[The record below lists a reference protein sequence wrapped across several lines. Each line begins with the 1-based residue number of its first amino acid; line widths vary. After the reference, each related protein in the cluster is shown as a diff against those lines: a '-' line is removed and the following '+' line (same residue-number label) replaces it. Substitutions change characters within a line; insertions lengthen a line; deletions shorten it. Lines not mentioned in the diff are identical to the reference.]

1 MIFILISLAYI
12 YKKNRIMIK
21 YPTTILLLLLSF
33 LNFAQSKSEFKSV
46 VINKSEAII
55 EKPLPPLLF
64 ASDIEFIDIN
74 QNNRIDANEACSI
87 QFKISNKGKGTARNV
102 TANLVNVTSS
112 LKGLSFNPLLKI
124 GSIAPNTS
132 QTYAIKIS
140 SSLELTNGTANFQ
153 IAFNEE
159 MGLAP
164 DPIAMN
170 IQTKAFD
177 NPIIE
182 VADYSFLSD
191 NGNINLGAPLQLKT
205 LIQNKGQGIGENIKL
220 TFSYP
225 DLVVANGEEQFSIGS
240 LQPGESKVYIFD
252 FIVTKKYIS
261 PSLSI
266 NIQLSEKY
274 GRFSQNKSVSIG
286 INAKSA
292 GGTTTINI
300 ASNQKD
306 KIVKIESASLT
317 ADIDKNIPETGVKN
331 PNKYALIIGN
341 EDYTSRQAGLSS
353 ESNVA
358 FAVNDAKIFKEYAV
372 KTFGIDEA
380 NIYYL
385 TNATSGEMN
394 QKIALICQIL
404 QKLNGKGELVFYYA
418 GHGFPDEK
426 TKTPYLIPVD
436 VNATNLNNAVSLSS
450 LYNQFSST
458 NCKKVTVFL
467 DACFSGG
474 GRDAGLLAARAV
486 KVKPK
491 TEPIQG
497 NVIVF
502 SATSEEQSALPYKE
516 KQHGMFTYQ
525 LLKNIQETKG
535 NVAYGELENTL
546 KERVSIESL
555 KINQKSQDPQVL
567 FSSKIIDQWSTWKIN
582 E

>member
-1 MIFILISLAYI
+1 
-12 YKKNRIMIK
+12 
-21 YPTTILLLLLSF
+21 
-33 LNFAQSKSEFKSV
+33 
-46 VINKSEAII
+46 
-55 EKPLPPLLF
+55 
-64 ASDIEFIDIN
+64 
-74 QNNRIDANEACSI
+74 
-87 QFKISNKGKGTARNV
+87 
-102 TANLVNVTSS
+102 
-112 LKGLSFNPLLKI
+112 LK
-124 GSIAPNTS
+124 A
-132 QTYAIKIS
+132 
-140 SSLELTNGTANFQ
+140 
-153 IAFNEE
+153 
-159 MGLAP
+159 
-164 DPIAMN
+164 
-170 IQTKAFD
+170 
-177 NPIIE
+177 
-182 VADYSFLSD
+182 
-191 NGNINLGAPLQLKT
+191 
-205 LIQNKGQGIGENIKL
+205 LIQNKGQGIGENIKVL
-220 TFSYP
+220 FTYP
-225 DLVVANGEEQFSIGS
+225 ALVFANGDEQFTIGS
-240 LQPGESKVYIFD
+240 LEPGESKEIVFD
-252 FIVTKKYIS
+252 FVFTTKYPAATLPIS
-261 PSLSI
+261 
-266 NIQLSEKY
+266 IQLTEKY
-274 GRFSQNKSVSIG
+274 GRFAKNEMVSIAV
-286 INAKSA
+286 NAKSS
-292 GGTTTINI
+292 TTNTINI

-306 KIVKIESASLT
+306 KVVEIKSASLT

-394 QKIALICQIL
+394 QKIALVCQIL

-418 GHGFPDEK
+418 GHGFPDEI

-436 VNATNLNNAVSLSS
+436 VNATNLNNAINLYN
-450 LYNQFSST
+450 LYNQFSTT
-458 NCKKVTVFL
+458 NCKKITVFL

>member
-1 MIFILISLAYI
+1 MKKRTSTLLFLLTSFIA
-12 YKKNRIMIK
+12 
-21 YPTTILLLLLSF
+21 
-33 LNFAQSKSEFKSV
+33 LNQTKSEYKTIT
-46 VINKSEAII
+46 INKTESIV

-64 ASDIEFIDIN
+64 ASDIQFIDAN
-74 QNNRIDANEACSI
+74 QNNRIDANESCNI

-102 TANLVNVTSS
+102 TANLINLTNTI
-112 LKGLSFNPLLKI
+112 KGLTIYPLLKI

-132 QTYAIKIS
+132 QTYSIKIS

-170 IQTKAFD
+170 IQTKSFD

-191 NGNINLGAPLQLKT
+191 NGNINAATPLHLKV
-205 LIQNKGQGIGENIKL
+205 LIQNKGQGIGENIKVSF
-220 TFSYP
+220 TYP
-225 DLVVANGEEQFSIGS
+225 ALVFANGDEQFTIGS
-240 LQPGESKVYIFD
+240 LEPGESKEIVFD
-252 FIVTKKYIS
+252 FVFTTKYPTATLPIS
-261 PSLSI
+261 
-266 NIQLSEKY
+266 IQLTEKH
-274 GRFSQNKSVSIG
+274 GRFAKNEMVSIAV
-286 INAKSA
+286 NAKSS
-292 GGTTTINI
+292 TINTINI
-300 ASNQKD
+300 TSNQKD
-306 KIVKIESASLT
+306 KVVEIKSASLT
-317 ADIDKNIPETGVKN
+317 ADVDKNIPETEVKN

-341 EDYTSRQAGLSS
+341 EDYSSKQSGLGS

-358 FAVNDAKIFKEYAV
+358 FAVNDAKVFKEYAL
-372 KTFGIDEA
+372 KTFGIEEA
-380 NIYYL
+380 NVHCLI
-385 TNATSGEMN
+385 NATSGEMN
-394 QKIALICQIL
+394 QKIALVCQIL

-418 GHGFPDEK
+418 GHGFPDES

-436 VNATNLNNAVSLSS
+436 VNATNLNNAVNLFG
-450 LYNQFSST
+450 LYKQFST
-458 NCKKVTVFL
+458 ANPKKVSVFL

-486 KVKPK
+486 KIKPK
-491 TEPIQG
+491 MEIIEG
-497 NVIVF
+497 NIVVF
-502 SATSEEQSALPYKE
+502 SATSEEQSALPFKE
-516 KQHGMFTYQ
+516 RQHGMFTYH

-535 NVAYGELENTL
+535 NVTYGELESKV
-546 KERVSIESL
+546 KEKVSIESL

>member
-1 MIFILISLAYI
+1 M
-12 YKKNRIMIK
+12 KKV
-21 YPTTILLLLLSF
+21 TSTLLFLLSSF
-33 LNFAQSKSEFKSV
+33 IAFNQSKSEYKSV
-46 VINKSEAII
+46 TINKTESIV

-64 ASDIEFIDIN
+64 ASDIEYKDPN
-74 QNNRIDANEACSI
+74 QNNRIDANELCSI

-102 TANLVNVTSS
+102 TASLSNLSPS
-112 LKGLSFNPLLKI
+112 IKGLNFNSLLKI

-132 QTYAIKIS
+132 QTYSIKIS
-140 SSLELTNGTANFQ
+140 STLELKNGNANFEIQ
-153 IAFNEE
+153 FNEA

-191 NGNINLGAPLQLKT
+191 NGSINLGAPLQLKT
-205 LIQNKGQGIGENIKL
+205 LLQNKGQGIGENITL

-225 DLVVANGEEQFSIGS
+225 DLVVANGDDQFSVGT
-240 LQPGESKVYIFD
+240 LQPGESKEYIFD
-252 FIVTKKYIS
+252 FIVTKKYTSPTLPIS
-261 PSLSI
+261 
-266 NIQLSEKY
+266 IQLSEKY
-274 GRFSQNKSVSIG
+274 GRFAQNKSVSIG

-306 KIVKIESASLT
+306 KVVKIESASLT
-317 ADIDKNIPETGVKN
+317 ADIDKNIPETNIKN

-341 EDYTSRQAGLSS
+341 EDYTSRQSGLGS

-358 FAVNDAKIFKEYAV
+358 FAVNDAKVFKEYAL
-372 KTFGIDEA
+372 KTFGIEEA
-380 NIYYL
+380 NVYYL
-385 TNATSGEMN
+385 TNATSGEMS
-394 QKIALICQIL
+394 QKISLVCQIL

-418 GHGFPDEK
+418 GHGFPDEV

-436 VNATNLNNAVSLSS
+436 VNATNLNNAVNLFG
-450 LYNQFSST
+450 LYKQFS
-458 NCKKVTVFL
+458 NANPKKVSIFL

-491 TEPIQG
+491 MEIIEG
-497 NVIVF
+497 NILVF

-535 NVAYGELENTL
+535 NVTYGELESKV
-546 KERVSIESL
+546 KEKVSIESL

-567 FSSKIIDQWSTWKIN
+567 FSSKIINQWSTWKIN

>member
-1 MIFILISLAYI
+1 MKKRTSTLLFLLTSFIA
-12 YKKNRIMIK
+12 
-21 YPTTILLLLLSF
+21 
-33 LNFAQSKSEFKSV
+33 LNQTKSEYKTIT
-46 VINKSEAII
+46 INKTESIV

-64 ASDIEFIDIN
+64 ASDIQFIDAN
-74 QNNRIDANEACSI
+74 QNNRIDANESCNI

-102 TANLVNVTSS
+102 TANLINLTNTI
-112 LKGLSFNPLLKI
+112 KGLTIYPLLKI

-132 QTYAIKIS
+132 QTYSIKIS

-170 IQTKAFD
+170 IQTKSFD

-191 NGNINLGAPLQLKT
+191 NGNINAATPLHLKA
-205 LIQNKGQGIGENIKL
+205 LIQNKGQGIGENIKVL
-220 TFSYP
+220 FTYP
-225 DLVVANGEEQFSIGS
+225 ALVFANGDEQFTIGS
-240 LQPGESKVYIFD
+240 LEPGESKEIVFD
-252 FIVTKKYIS
+252 FVFTTKYPTATLPIS
-261 PSLSI
+261 
-266 NIQLSEKY
+266 IQLTEKH
-274 GRFSQNKSVSIG
+274 GRFAKNEMVSIAV
-286 INAKSA
+286 NAKSS
-292 GGTTTINI
+292 TINTINI
-300 ASNQKD
+300 TSNQKD
-306 KIVKIESASLT
+306 KVVEIKSASLT
-317 ADIDKNIPETGVKN
+317 ADVDKNIPETEVKN

-341 EDYTSRQAGLSS
+341 EDYSSKQSGLGS

-358 FAVNDAKIFKEYAV
+358 FAVNDAKVFKEYAL
-372 KTFGIDEA
+372 KTFGIEEA
-380 NIYYL
+380 NVHCLI
-385 TNATSGEMN
+385 NATSGEMN
-394 QKIALICQIL
+394 QKIALVCQIL

-418 GHGFPDEK
+418 GHGFPDES

-436 VNATNLNNAVSLSS
+436 VNATNLNNAVNLFG
-450 LYNQFSST
+450 LYKQFST
-458 NCKKVTVFL
+458 ANPKKVSLFL

-486 KVKPK
+486 KIKPK
-491 TEPIQG
+491 MEIIEG
-497 NVIVF
+497 NIVVF
-502 SATSEEQSALPYKE
+502 SATSEEQSALPFKE
-516 KQHGMFTYQ
+516 RQHGMFTYH

-535 NVAYGELENTL
+535 NVTYGELESNV
-546 KERVSIESL
+546 KEKVSIESL

>member
-1 MIFILISLAYI
+1 MKKRTSTLLFLLTSFIA
-12 YKKNRIMIK
+12 
-21 YPTTILLLLLSF
+21 
-33 LNFAQSKSEFKSV
+33 LNQTKSEYKTIT
-46 VINKSEAII
+46 INKTESIV

-64 ASDIEFIDIN
+64 ASDIQFIDAN
-74 QNNRIDANEACSI
+74 QNNRIDANELCNI

-102 TANLVNVTSS
+102 TANLVNTTSS

-124 GSIAPNTS
+124 GSIAPNTF
-132 QTYAIKIS
+132 QTYSIKIS

-170 IQTKAFD
+170 IQTKSFD

-191 NGNINLGAPLQLKT
+191 NGNINLGEPLQLKI
-205 LIQNKGQGIGENIKL
+205 LLQNKGQGIGENIKL

-225 DLVVANGEEQFSIGS
+225 DLVVANGEEQFTVGT
-240 LQPGESKVYIFD
+240 LQPGESKEYIFD
-252 FIVTKKYIS
+252 FIVTKKYTS
-261 PSLSI
+261 PNLSI
-266 NIQLSEKY
+266 NIQLSEKH
-274 GRFSQNKSVSIG
+274 GRFSQNKPVSIG

-292 GGTTTINI
+292 VGTTTINI

-306 KIVKIESASLT
+306 KVVEIKSASLT

-341 EDYTSRQAGLSS
+341 EDYSSKQSGLGS

-358 FAVNDAKIFKEYAV
+358 FAVNDAKVFKEYAL
-372 KTFGIDEA
+372 KTFGIEEA
-380 NIYYL
+380 NVYYL

-394 QKIALICQIL
+394 QKISLVCQII

-418 GHGFPDEK
+418 GHGFPDES

-436 VNATNLNNAVSLSS
+436 VNATNLNNAVNLFG
-450 LYNQFSST
+450 LYKQFST
-458 NCKKVTVFL
+458 ANPKKVSVFL

-486 KVKPK
+486 KIKPK
-491 TEPIQG
+491 MEIIDG
-497 NVIVF
+497 NIVVF
-502 SATSEEQSALPYKE
+502 SATSEEQSALPFKE
-516 KQHGMFTYQ
+516 RQHGMFTYH

-535 NVAYGELENTL
+535 NVTYGELENNV
-546 KERVSIESL
+546 KQKVSIESL

-567 FSSKIIDQWSTWKIN
+567 FSSKIINEWSTWKIN

>member
-1 MIFILISLAYI
+1 M
-12 YKKNRIMIK
+12 KKG
-21 YPTTILLLLLSF
+21 TTTLLFLLSSF
-33 LNFAQSKSEFKSV
+33 IAFNQSKSEFKSV
-46 VINKSEAII
+46 TINKTESIL

-64 ASDIEFIDIN
+64 ASDIEYKDAN
-74 QNNRIDANEACSI
+74 QNNRIDANELCSI

-102 TANLVNVTSS
+102 TASLSNLAPSI
-112 LKGLSFNPLLKI
+112 KGLNFNSLLKI

-132 QTYAIKIS
+132 QTYSIQIS
-140 SSLELTNGTANFQ
+140 STLELTNGNANFEIQ
-153 IAFNEE
+153 FNEA

-177 NPIIE
+177 NPVIE

-205 LIQNKGQGIGENIKL
+205 LLQNKGQGIGENITL

-225 DLVVANGEEQFSIGS
+225 DLVVANGEEQFSVGT
-240 LQPGESKVYIFD
+240 LQPGESKEYIFD
-252 FIVTKKYIS
+252 FIVSKKYTS
-261 PSLSI
+261 PTLPISI
-266 NIQLSEKY
+266 NLTEKY

-306 KIVKIESASLT
+306 KVVKIESASLT
-317 ADIDKNIPETGVKN
+317 ADIDKNIPETNIKN

-341 EDYTSRQAGLSS
+341 EDYTSRQSGLGS

-358 FAVNDAKIFKEYAV
+358 FAVNDAKVFKEYAL
-372 KTFGIDEA
+372 KTFGIEEA
-380 NIYYL
+380 NVYYL
-385 TNATSGEMN
+385 TNATSGEMS
-394 QKIALICQIL
+394 QKISLVCQIL

-418 GHGFPDEK
+418 GHGFPDEV

-436 VNATNLNNAVSLSS
+436 VNATNLSNAVNLFG
-450 LYNQFSST
+450 LYKQFS
-458 NCKKVTVFL
+458 NANPNKVSVFL

-491 TEPIQG
+491 MEIIEG
-497 NVIVF
+497 NIVVF
-502 SATSEEQSALPYKE
+502 SATSEEQSALPFKE

-535 NVAYGELENTL
+535 NVTYGELESTV
-546 KERVSIESL
+546 KEKVSIESL

-567 FSSKIIDQWSTWKIN
+567 FSSKLINQWSTWKIN

>member
-1 MIFILISLAYI
+1 M
-12 YKKNRIMIK
+12 KKG
-21 YPTTILLLLLSF
+21 TTTLLFLLSSF
-33 LNFAQSKSEFKSV
+33 IAFNQFKSEFKSV
-46 VINKSEAII
+46 TINKTESIV

-64 ASDIEFIDIN
+64 ASDIEYKDAN
-74 QNNRIDANEACSI
+74 QNNRIDANELCSI

-102 TANLVNVTSS
+102 TASLSNLAPSI
-112 LKGLSFNPLLKI
+112 KGLNFNSLLKI

-132 QTYAIKIS
+132 QTYSIQIS
-140 SSLELTNGTANFQ
+140 STLELTNGNANFEIQ
-153 IAFNEE
+153 FNEA

-177 NPIIE
+177 NPVIE

-205 LIQNKGQGIGENIKL
+205 LLQNKGQGIGENITL

-225 DLVVANGEEQFSIGS
+225 DLVVANGEEQFSVGT
-240 LQPGESKVYIFD
+240 LQPGESKEYIFD
-252 FIVTKKYIS
+252 FIVSKKYTSPTLPIS
-261 PSLSI
+261 IKLT
-266 NIQLSEKY
+266 EKY

-306 KIVKIESASLT
+306 KVVKIESASLT
-317 ADIDKNIPETGVKN
+317 ADIDKNIPETNIKN

-341 EDYTSRQAGLSS
+341 EDYTSRQSGLGS

-358 FAVNDAKIFKEYAV
+358 FAVNDAKVFKEYAL
-372 KTFGIDEA
+372 KTFGIEEA
-380 NIYYL
+380 NVYYL
-385 TNATSGEMN
+385 TNATSGEMS
-394 QKIALICQIL
+394 QKISLVCQIL

-418 GHGFPDEK
+418 GHGFPDEV

-436 VNATNLNNAVSLSS
+436 VNATNLNNAVNLFG
-450 LYNQFSST
+450 LYKQFS
-458 NCKKVTVFL
+458 NANPNKVSVFL

-491 TEPIQG
+491 MEIIEG
-497 NVIVF
+497 NIVVF
-502 SATSEEQSALPYKE
+502 SATSEEQSALPFKE

-535 NVAYGELENTL
+535 NVTYGELESTV
-546 KERVSIESL
+546 KEKVSIESL

-567 FSSKIIDQWSTWKIN
+567 FSSKLINQWSTWKIN

>member
-1 MIFILISLAYI
+1 MAYI

-341 EDYTSRQAGLSS
+341 EDYTSRQVGLSS

-450 LYNQFSST
+450 LYNQFSSI

-486 KVKPK
+486 KLKPK
-491 TEPIQG
+491 SEPIPE
-497 NVIVF
+497 NFILF

-535 NVAYGELENTL
+535 NVTYDELKNTL
-546 KERVSIESL
+546 TERVSIESL
-555 KINQKSQDPQVL
+555 KINQKSQDPQVI
-567 FSSKIIDQWSTWKIN
+567 FNSKWSAWKIN

>member
-1 MIFILISLAYI
+1 MKKRTSTFLFVLTSFIAF
-12 YKKNRIMIK
+12 N
-21 YPTTILLLLLSF
+21 
-33 LNFAQSKSEFKSV
+33 QSKSEYKSV
-46 VINKSEAII
+46 NINKAESIV

-64 ASDIEFIDIN
+64 ASDIEYKDAN
-74 QNNRIDANEACSI
+74 QNNRIDANEFCSI

-102 TANLVNVTSS
+102 TASLSNLTTSI
-112 LKGLSFNPLLKI
+112 KGLNYNTLLKI

-132 QTYAIKIS
+132 QTYSIEIS
-140 SSLELTNGTANFQ
+140 STLELTNGNANFEIQ
-153 IAFNEE
+153 FNEA

-170 IQTKAFD
+170 IQTKSFD

-191 NGNINLGAPLQLKT
+191 NGTINLGELLQLKT
-205 LIQNKGQGIGENIKL
+205 LLQNKGQGIGENITL

-225 DLVVANGEEQFSIGS
+225 DLVVANGEEQFSVGT
-240 LQPGESKVYIFD
+240 LQPGESKEYIFD
-252 FIVTKKYIS
+252 FIVTKKYTSPTLPIS
-261 PSLSI
+261 I
-266 NIQLSEKY
+266 KLSEKY
-274 GRFSQNKSVSIG
+274 GRYSQNKSVSIG

-306 KIVKIESASLT
+306 KLVKIESASLT
-317 ADIDKNIPETGVKN
+317 ADIDKNIPETNIKN
-331 PNKYALIIGN
+331 LNKYALIIGN
-341 EDYTSRQAGLSS
+341 EDYTSRQSGLGS

-358 FAVNDAKIFKEYAV
+358 YAVNDAKVFKEYAL
-372 KTFGIDEA
+372 KTFGIPES
-380 NIYYL
+380 NVYYL

-394 QKIALICQIL
+394 QKISLVCQIL

-418 GHGFPDEK
+418 GHGFPDES

-436 VNATNLNNAVSLSS
+436 VNATNLSNAVNLFG
-450 LYNQFSST
+450 LYKQFSDA
-458 NCKKVTVFL
+458 NPKKVSVFL

-486 KVKPK
+486 KIKPK
-491 TEPIQG
+491 MGTIDG
-497 NVIVF
+497 NIVVF
-502 SATSEEQSALPYKE
+502 SATSEEQSALPFKE

-535 NVAYGELENTL
+535 NVNYGQLESTV
-546 KERVSIESL
+546 KEKVSIESL
-555 KINQKSQDPQVL
+555 KINQKSQDPQLL
-567 FSSKIIDQWSTWKIN
+567 FSSKIINQWSTWKIN

>member
-1 MIFILISLAYI
+1 MKL
-12 YKKNRIMIK
+12 K
-21 YPTTILLLLLSF
+21 ILLFFLLGITSLLAQF
-33 LNFAQSKSEFKSV
+33 NGETKTIELNSQELF
-46 VINKSEAII
+46 I

-64 ASDIEFIDIN
+64 ASDIEYIDVN
-74 QNNRIDANEACSI
+74 NNNRIDANEVCI
-87 QFKISNKGKGTARNV
+87 IKFKISNKGKGTARNV
-102 TANLVNVTSS
+102 TASLSNLTPSI
-112 LKGLSFNPLLKI
+112 KGLNFNSLLKI

-132 QTYAIKIS
+132 QTYSIQIS
-140 SSLELTNGTANFQ
+140 STLELTNGNAKFEIQ
-153 IAFNEE
+153 FNET

-164 DPIAMN
+164 DPIAIN
-170 IQTKAFD
+170 IQTKSFD

-191 NGNINLGAPLQLKT
+191 NGNINDATPLHLKA
-205 LIQNKGQGIGENIKL
+205 LIQNKGQGIGENIKVL
-220 TFSYP
+220 FAYP
-225 DLVVANGEEQFSIGS
+225 ALVFANGDDQFTIGS
-240 LQPGESKVYIFD
+240 LEPGESKEIVFD
-252 FIVTKKYIS
+252 FVFTKIYPAATLPIT
-261 PSLSI
+261 
-266 NIQLSEKY
+266 IQLTEKY
-274 GRFSQNKSVSIG
+274 GRFAKNETVSIAV
-286 INAKSA
+286 NAKSS
-292 GGTTTINI
+292 TTNTIII
-300 ASNQKD
+300 ASNHKD
-306 KIVKIESASLT
+306 KVVEIKSASLT
-317 ADIDKNIPETGVKN
+317 ADIDKNIPETNIKN

-436 VNATNLNNAVSLSS
+436 VNATNLNNAINLYN
-450 LYNQFSST
+450 LYNQFSTT
-458 NCKKVTVFL
+458 NCKKITVFL

-535 NVAYGELENTL
+535 NVTYSELENTL